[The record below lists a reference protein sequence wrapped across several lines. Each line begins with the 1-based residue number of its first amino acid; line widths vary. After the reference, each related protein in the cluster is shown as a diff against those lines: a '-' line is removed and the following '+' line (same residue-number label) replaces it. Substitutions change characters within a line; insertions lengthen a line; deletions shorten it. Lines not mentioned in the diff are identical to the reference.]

1 MATFSIENLRKLN
14 MFHLLAINIP
24 QRNGASW
31 ALSSEDDPII
41 PKSSHPWKVS
51 FYASNG
57 VALDGSIQVTD
68 PMASIGKGIMSN
80 KVVSAAAGIG
90 TAFLGITPQIDIAKK
105 FVYSGVS
112 TLEFTLTGCLALET
126 DPTTDYYTPIDKLSY
141 LTYPAREAEMNF
153 DDLFDAL
160 DVVSSHWFGAD
171 SKAGT
176 AVRDMFGA
184 TYQNVM
190 GKAQTDKDGKQTSE
204 SSKAGWDKI
213 KQWFGKSVGKAYMM
227 SAPPTF
233 KWSTAGSGLDF
244 RYGKLLIS
252 DVYIK
257 SFKIDYP
264 TLYYDEG
271 LPALIPVTL
280 NLGTFRPLTAT
291 MLNSIMQG
299 QAQQWD
305 STKTVQK
312 GYLTNLAKKAFEQSK
327 K

>member
-24 QRNGASW
+24 ERNGASW
-31 ALSSEDDPII
+31 ALSSEDDPVI
-41 PKSSHPWKVS
+41 PSSGHPWKVS

-68 PMASIGKGIMSN
+68 PLASIGKGITSN
-80 KVVSAAAGIG
+80 KVMAAAAGLG
-90 TAFLGITPQIDIAKK
+90 TAFLGIAPQIDIAKK
-105 FVYSGVS
+105 FLYSGVS
-112 TLEFTLTGCLALET
+112 TLDFTLTGCLALET

-141 LTYPAREAEMNF
+141 LTYPTRAAEMNF
-153 DDLFDAL
+153 DDIFDAL
-160 DVVSSHWFGAD
+160 DVVSSQWFGAE

-184 TYQNVM
+184 TYQNIM
-190 GKAQTDKDGKQTSE
+190 GKAQTDKQTSE
-204 SSKAGWDKI
+204 SSKAGWDTI
-213 KQWFGKSVGKAYMM
+213 KKWFGESIGKAYTM

-233 KWSTAGSGLDF
+233 TWNKAGSGLDF

-257 SFKIDYP
+257 SFKIEYP

-280 NLGTFRPLTAT
+280 SLGTFRPLTAT

-305 STKTVQK
+305 STGTVDK
-312 GYLTNLAKKAFEQSK
+312 HYLTNKAKKAFGIK
-327 K
+327 

>member
-24 QRNGASW
+24 ERNGASW
-31 ALSSEDDPII
+31 ALSSEDDPVI
-41 PKSSHPWKVS
+41 PSSGHPWKVS

-68 PMASIGKGIMSN
+68 PLASIGKGITSN
-80 KVVSAAAGIG
+80 KVMAAAAGLG
-90 TAFLGITPQIDIAKK
+90 TAFFGIAPQIDIAKK
-105 FVYSGVS
+105 FLYSGVS
-112 TLEFTLTGCLALET
+112 TLDFTLTGCLALET

-141 LTYPAREAEMNF
+141 LTYPTRAAEMNF

-160 DVVSSHWFGAD
+160 DVVSSQWFGAE

-184 TYQNVM
+184 TYQNIM
-190 GKAQTDKDGKQTSE
+190 GKAQTDKQTSE
-204 SSKAGWDKI
+204 SSKAGWDTI
-213 KQWFGKSVGKAYMM
+213 KKWFGESIGKAYTM

-233 KWSTAGSGLDF
+233 TWNKAGSGLDF

-257 SFKIDYP
+257 SFKIEYP

-280 NLGTFRPLTAT
+280 SLGTFRPLTAT

-305 STKTVQK
+305 STGTVDK
-312 GYLTNLAKKAFEQSK
+312 HYLTNKAKKAFGIK
-327 K
+327 

>member
-24 QRNGASW
+24 ERNGASW
-31 ALSSEDDPII
+31 ALSSEDDPVI
-41 PKSSHPWKVS
+41 PSSGHPWKVS

-68 PMASIGKGIMSN
+68 PLASIGKGITSN
-80 KVVSAAAGIG
+80 KVMAAAAGLG
-90 TAFLGITPQIDIAKK
+90 TAFLGIAPQIDIAKK
-105 FVYSGVS
+105 FLYSGVS
-112 TLEFTLTGCLALET
+112 TLDFTLTGCLALET

-141 LTYPAREAEMNF
+141 LTYPTRAAEMNF

-160 DVVSSHWFGAD
+160 DVVSSQWFGAE

-184 TYQNVM
+184 TYQNIM
-190 GKAQTDKDGKQTSE
+190 GKAQTDKQTSE
-204 SSKAGWDKI
+204 SSKAGWDTI
-213 KQWFGKSVGKAYMM
+213 KKWFGESIGKAYTM

-233 KWSTAGSGLDF
+233 TWNKAGSGLDF

-257 SFKIDYP
+257 SFKIEYP

-280 NLGTFRPLTAT
+280 SLGTFRPLTAT

-305 STKTVQK
+305 STGTVDK
-312 GYLTNLAKKAFEQSK
+312 HYLTNKAKKAFGIK
-327 K
+327 

>member
-24 QRNGASW
+24 ERNGASW
-31 ALSSEDDPII
+31 ALSSEDDPVI
-41 PKSSHPWKVS
+41 PSSGHPWKVS

-68 PMASIGKGIMSN
+68 PLASIGKGITSN
-80 KVVSAAAGIG
+80 KVMAAAAGLG
-90 TAFLGITPQIDIAKK
+90 TAFLGIAPQIDIAKK
-105 FVYSGVS
+105 FLYSGVS
-112 TLEFTLTGCLALET
+112 TLDFTLTGCLALET

-141 LTYPAREAEMNF
+141 LTYPTRAAEMNF

-160 DVVSSHWFGAD
+160 DVVSSQWFGAE

-176 AVRDMFGA
+176 AMRDMFGA
-184 TYQNVM
+184 TYQNIM
-190 GKAQTDKDGKQTSE
+190 GKAQTDKQTSE
-204 SSKAGWDKI
+204 SSKAGWDTI
-213 KQWFGKSVGKAYMM
+213 KKWFGESIGKAYTM

-233 KWSTAGSGLDF
+233 TWNKAGSGLDF

-257 SFKIDYP
+257 SFKIEYP

-280 NLGTFRPLTAT
+280 SLGTFRPLTAT

-305 STKTVQK
+305 STGTVDK
-312 GYLTNLAKKAFEQSK
+312 HYLTNKTKKAFGIK
-327 K
+327 